1 MLRTEIAEITK
12 KRIEDMG
19 EMMKKNE
26 ESISEPAWNLAEL
39 LGRVDN
45 DQELIRELLT
55 IFREDFPRTLQ
66 SLEAAVCTGDLKNS
80 AALSH
85 TLKGML
91 ASLGVTRAA
100 AAAAKIEKLASAS
113 AGKEALREAFE
124 ALRNEAARLMP
135 ELEAYMTEVPR

>member
-1 MLRTEIAEITK
+1 
-12 KRIEDMG
+12 MG
-19 EMMKKNE
+19 ETMKKNE
-26 ESISEPAWNLAEL
+26 ESVSEPVWNLAEL
-39 LGRVDN
+39 LERVDN

-66 SLEAAVCTGDLKNS
+66 SLETAVSAGDLKNS
-80 AALSH
+80 AVLSH

-91 ASLGVTRAA
+91 ASLGVIRAA
-100 AAAAKIEKLASAS
+100 AAAAKIEQLASSS
-113 AGKEALREAFE
+113 AEKESLREAFD

>member
-1 MLRTEIAEITK
+1 
-12 KRIEDMG
+12 MG

-26 ESISEPAWNLAEL
+26 ESVSDPVWNLGEL
-39 LGRVDN
+39 LERVDN

-66 SLEAAVCTGDLKNS
+66 SLETAVSAGDLKNS
-80 AALSH
+80 AVLSH

-91 ASLGVTRAA
+91 ASLGITRAA
-100 AAAAKIEKLASAS
+100 AAAAKIEQLASSS
-113 AGKEALREAFE
+113 AEKESLREAFD

-135 ELEAYMTEVPR
+135 ELEAYMAEVPR

>member
-1 MLRTEIAEITK
+1 MDETIN
-12 KRIEDMG
+12 
-19 EMMKKNE
+19 KNE
-26 ESISEPAWNLAEL
+26 ESVSEPVWNLGEL
-39 LGRVDN
+39 LERVDN

-66 SLEAAVCTGDLKNS
+66 SLVTAVSAGNLVNS

-85 TLKGML
+85 ALKGML

-100 AAAAKIEKLASAS
+100 AAAKIEKMASAL
-113 AGKEALREAFE
+113 AEKESLRAAFD

-135 ELEAYMTEVPR
+135 ELKAYMTEVPRCRF